1 VLERAHVPHSSSRSR
16 RRPPPLG
23 GDSPVTGSDRGPT
36 HGAQLRWARS
46 GPEVGPVEVSAEIRH
61 AGDMSFRATLPVPPQ
76 RTPLTVTGLSIL
88 STVPIL
94 VGQLT
99 GTGLDPLLAPISQYV
114 HLPGGYALVLAGAA
128 LLAGCGLVLAH
139 HLVQGAATD
148 RGAARRVAVG

>member
-114 HLPGGYALVLAGAA
+114 HLPRSEEHTSELQSRENLVCR
-128 LLAGCGLVLAH
+128 LLLEKK
-139 HLVQGAATD
+139 
-148 RGAARRVAVG
+148 

>member
-1 VLERAHVPHSSSRSR
+1 
-16 RRPPPLG
+16 
-23 GDSPVTGSDRGPT
+23 
-36 HGAQLRWARS
+36 
-46 GPEVGPVEVSAEIRH
+46 
-61 AGDMSFRATLPVPPQ
+61 MSFRATLPVPPQ

-148 RGAARRVAVG
+148 RGAARRVAVGLLVSYGVAMILVGAVYPAIVLWVLRKPGVRAAFRSARKPGEGAQP